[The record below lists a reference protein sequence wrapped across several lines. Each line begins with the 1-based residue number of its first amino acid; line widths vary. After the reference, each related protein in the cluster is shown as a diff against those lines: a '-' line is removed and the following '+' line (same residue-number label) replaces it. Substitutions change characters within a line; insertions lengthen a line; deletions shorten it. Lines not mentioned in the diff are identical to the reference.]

1 MSISLK
7 QSISLSKKKFFRAPQ
22 WELKLAA
29 RIFIGF
35 IVLYFLVVFLAL
47 GIGLFFIIREASPD
61 QDPIS
66 VVNLWIIYFF
76 GIDFLMRYFIQNPP
90 ITDVK
95 SLLLQPITKAQII
108 QRVMLRSLT
117 SFFNFIPLI
126 ILIPFC
132 VVVSVENGSTLS
144 LWIWFFAILTLS
156 VTSNYLIFLI
166 NKNKSIAIGTLIFLI
181 LGYLLETYFKIPVIS
196 FFSSGFEAIYTQPLW
211 ILVPLALF
219 AFIWQLTQRFLK
231 SQLYLD
237 KGLGKKKERII
248 GSKLKFFDAWGTIGV
263 LLKNDIRLIIRNI
276 RARQVVLMGF
286 MFLFYG
292 LFFFTQQI
300 YIERPVVLIFAGV
313 FITGGFM
320 TAYGQYVPAWDSE
333 YYSFLMGQ
341 NLPYK
346 EYLKSKLYL
355 LMFSIVLCTFLS
367 FPYLYFGKKVMLIIL
382 AAGLFNLGLG
392 SLINLFSGAY
402 NATPIKLNVKAKA
415 FENTQAFNLTQLL
428 FSLPKLV
435 LPIIIFYLPYA
446 FLGFNAGIL
455 GLVFSGILGLVFQNK
470 ILNWI
475 ERIYQ
480 TKKYE
485 TLASFNKSKI

>member
-1 MSISLK
+1 M
-7 QSISLSKKKFFRAPQ
+7 
-22 WELKLAA
+22 
-29 RIFIGF
+29 
-35 IVLYFLVVFLAL
+35 
-47 GIGLFFIIREASPD
+47 
-61 QDPIS
+61 
-66 VVNLWIIYFF
+66 
-76 GIDFLMRYFIQNPP
+76 
-90 ITDVK
+90 
-95 SLLLQPITKAQII
+95 
-108 QRVMLRSLT
+108 
-117 SFFNFIPLI
+117 
-126 ILIPFC
+126 
-132 VVVSVENGSTLS
+132 
-144 LWIWFFAILTLS
+144 
-156 VTSNYLIFLI
+156 IFLI

>member
-1 MSISLK
+1 
-7 QSISLSKKKFFRAPQ
+7 
-22 WELKLAA
+22 
-29 RIFIGF
+29 
-35 IVLYFLVVFLAL
+35 
-47 GIGLFFIIREASPD
+47 
-61 QDPIS
+61 
-66 VVNLWIIYFF
+66 
-76 GIDFLMRYFIQNPP
+76 
-90 ITDVK
+90 
-95 SLLLQPITKAQII
+95 
-108 QRVMLRSLT
+108 
-117 SFFNFIPLI
+117 
-126 ILIPFC
+126 
-132 VVVSVENGSTLS
+132 
-144 LWIWFFAILTLS
+144 
-156 VTSNYLIFLI
+156 
-166 NKNKSIAIGTLIFLI
+166 
-181 LGYLLETYFKIPVIS
+181 
-196 FFSSGFEAIYTQPLW
+196 
-211 ILVPLALF
+211 
-219 AFIWQLTQRFLK
+219 
-231 SQLYLD
+231 
-237 KGLGKKKERII
+237 
-248 GSKLKFFDAWGTIGV
+248 
-263 LLKNDIRLIIRNI
+263 
-276 RARQVVLMGF
+276 